1 MTETV
6 PVATIPAAWLKPLP
20 DGYAI
25 PLWRW
30 IVLPAT
36 TFMLKRNGGA
46 WISGSLVLH
55 DGSLS
60 FTQARLGKLRNPPDS
75 WTISLAD
82 VTEISVDKRLASE
95 RIELRHSRGPI
106 RLMAVRSA
114 DFVAQLRQALPA
126 V

>member
-1 MTETV
+1 LTETA
-6 PVATIPAAWLKPLP
+6 PAATIPAAWLKPLP

-46 WISGSLVLH
+46 WISGTLALQ
-55 DGSLS
+55 GGKLN
-60 FTQARLGKLRNPPDS
+60 FTQARLGKSRNPPDS

-82 VTEISVDKRLASE
+82 VADISVDKRLASE

-106 RLMAVRSA
+106 SLMAVRSA
-114 DFVAQLRQALPA
+114 DFVIQLRQALP
-126 V
+126 VS

>member
-1 MTETV
+1 MTETA
-6 PVATIPAAWLKPLP
+6 PDATIPAAWLKPLP

-25 PLWRW
+25 PFWRW

-46 WISGSLVLH
+46 WISGTLTLRG
-55 DGSLS
+55 GSLN
-60 FTQARLGKLRNPPDS
+60 FTQARLGKSRNPPES

-82 VTEISVDKRLASE
+82 VADISVDKRLASE
-95 RIELRHSRGPI
+95 RIELGHLSGPI

-114 DFVAQLRQALPA
+114 DFVALLRQALPA
-126 V
+126 S

>member
-1 MTETV
+1 MTETA
-6 PVATIPAAWLKPLP
+6 PAATIPAAWLKPLP

-46 WISGSLVLH
+46 WISGTLALQ
-55 DGSLS
+55 GGKLN
-60 FTQARLGKLRNPPDS
+60 FTQARLGKSRNPPDS

-82 VTEISVDKRLASE
+82 VADISVDKRLASE

-106 RLMAVRSA
+106 SLMAVRSA
-114 DFVAQLRQALPA
+114 DFVALLQEALRAP
-126 V
+126 